1 MPINTVKSHLK
12 RSLETLREKTFSTQP
27 ARSRTIQ
34 HEQGNRIPS
43 ACGVAARGAKRRVFS
58 ETSRAR
64 HGRSAYAAKTAAPPR
79 AGVRPLAWW
88 LTASLAACLILAVGV
103 NTLGAATS
111 AASGLEARREVV
123 EALRMTSQ
131 KLNLAY
137 EAVKNQS
144 TSLSDGKSGV

>member
-1 MPINTVKSHLK
+1 MSKEIESRVHAA
-12 RSLETLREKTFSTQP
+12 LRPVAPSEEFSQKLLARVMAGQP
-27 ARSRTIQ
+27 MQ
-34 HEQGNRIPS
+34 P
-43 ACGVAARGAKRRVFS
+43 KPRRLL
-58 ETSRAR
+58 
-64 HGRSAYAAKTAAPPR
+64 G

-103 NTLGAATS
+103 QQHLEQQRVQQ
-111 AASGLEARREVV
+111 SGLEARREVV

-144 TSLSDGKSGV
+144 TSLSDEKSGV